1 MLDGT
6 CTKVQ
11 PKGAISKVSRSCV
24 REGEGVELVRAFGT
38 AFALGVRLTAL
49 IFVVALVG
57 VAILGRIVEG
67 ELSGWHAVIVLF
79 FLAGLLFGVVFFW
92 HSPLVFAVFLIA
104 AGLAALWGMLRLA
117 GERQMVR
124 QMLLEEEQ
132 RYKATLER
140 DPRNAAA
147 WSALGDLY
155 LDQRRFDEA
164 IACYERAVQLMPTD
178 PTEKRKLQRAQRL
191 KQEAEAKGK
200 FCPQC
205 RFVVPPLTVQCPNCG
220 FDLPVPVWAY
230 FLAAAS
236 DRAAMRKVLL
246 TFAIA
251 FPLASL
257 WIGLLALLHPLWRA
271 FLLLATLSAIAI
283 VLWVEL
289 RRQT

>member
-1 MLDGT
+1 MEFSQFVG
-6 CTKVQ
+6 
-11 PKGAISKVSRSCV
+11 
-24 REGEGVELVRAFGT
+24 AFGI
-38 AFALGVRLTAL
+38 AFALGIRLAAL

-57 VAILGRIVEG
+57 VAILGRIMEG
-67 ELSGWHAVIVLF
+67 ELSGWHAVIALF

-104 AGLAALWGMLRLA
+104 AGLAALWGMLRVA
-117 GERQMVR
+117 GERQLVR
-124 QMLLEEEQ
+124 QMLLELEEEQ

-140 DPRNAAA
+140 DPCNAAA

-205 RFVVPPLTVQCPNCG
+205 RVAVPSLTVQCPNCG

-236 DRAAMRKVLL
+236 DRAAVRKVLL

-251 FPLASL
+251 FPIASL
-257 WIGLLALLHPLWRA
+257 WIALLALLHPLWRA
-271 FLLLATLSAIAI
+271 FLILATFSAIAI